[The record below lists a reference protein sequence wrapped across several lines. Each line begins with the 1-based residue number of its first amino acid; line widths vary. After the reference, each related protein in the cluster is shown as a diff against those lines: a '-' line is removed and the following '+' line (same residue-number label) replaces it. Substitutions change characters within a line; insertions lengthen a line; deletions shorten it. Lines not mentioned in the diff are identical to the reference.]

1 MERFDIQH
9 RLAQLGISLPPPAAP
24 AGAYVPFVITGNLLL
39 VAGQLPMQ
47 DGVVVHHGRI
57 GSELTL
63 EAGIAAARLCGLNLL
78 AQAQAA
84 CGGDLG
90 RVQRV
95 LRLAGFVQAAPGFG
109 DHPRV
114 LNGASELMV
123 DVFGQAGRHV
133 RIAVGASSLPLG
145 AAVEVEGAFEIA

>member
-1 MERFDIQH
+1 MTRASIQQ
-9 RLAQLGISLPPPAAP
+9 RLAQLGITLPAAAAP
-24 AGAYVPFVITGNLLL
+24 AGSYVPFVISGNLLL
-39 VAGQLPMQ
+39 VSGQLPLR
-47 DGVVVHHGRI
+47 DGAVVHHGRV
-57 GSELTL
+57 GSELTV
-63 EAGIAAARLCGLNLL
+63 EAGVAAARLCGLNLL
-78 AQAQAA
+78 AQAAAA

-95 LRLAGFVQAAPGFG
+95 LRLAGFVQAAPGFA

-133 RIAVGASSLPLG
+133 RIAVGAASLPLG
-145 AAVEVEGAFEIA
+145 AAVEVEGTFEIA